1 MRKSDLF
8 FNVLRLP
15 ADFVMLMLAG
25 AAIYF
30 FRPVYFE
37 FNLPFLYYIYLVLF
51 VALIFIGTYAIS
63 GLYSLKN
70 RMGKAE
76 EFFKIVV
83 ASSAG
88 IMIIIVY
95 IFLRAELFNSRFL
108 VLGGWFFAI
117 ILVFTAR
124 VIIRKLQSH
133 LVARYSFGV
142 HKTMIIGNDIIAS
155 KILNQISGPY
165 SGYKVVGHLNSPGIQ
180 EFKLAIGTPGVDD
193 VMLTDPSY

>member
-15 ADFVMLMLAG
+15 VDFVMLISAG
-25 AAIYF
+25 ITAYFLRTEIISF

-37 FNLPFLYYIYLVLF
+37 FNLPFLHYFYLVFF
-51 VALIFIGTYAIS
+51 VSLLFIGTYALS

-76 EFFKIVV
+76 EFLKIIV

-124 VIIRKLQSH
+124 LIIRKLQSH

-142 HKTMIIGNDIIAS
+142 H
-155 KILNQISGPY
+155 
-165 SGYKVVGHLNSPGIQ
+165 
-180 EFKLAIGTPGVDD
+180 
-193 VMLTDPSY
+193 